1 MLAAAGNP
9 PTGNQPVR
17 AATRRSA
24 SEVTSD
30 GTERTIRDSARGD
43 RGREILAAAGDDSCG
58 HAEDGRQQQRRHAE
72 ERRLA
77 RALGDEAADRPAVFE
92 GLPQVEPGGAAEP
105 VAIADE
111 ERPIEPEPVAFG
123 RRDGG
128 RDVEPAEIV
137 AGRRLDEQERRGR
150 DDDHEEYR
158 EQQPAS
164 QVRQEGAVHDGVFG
178 STGPARYG
186 SSAGEVCDFQF
197 IALYVKVL

>member
-1 MLAAAGNP
+1 M
-9 PTGNQPVR
+9 R
-17 AATRRSA
+17 AATSSSA

-30 GTERTIRDSARGD
+30 GTERTIRDSARAIAVAT
-43 RGREILAAAGDDSCG
+43 ILTASSDDSRG
-58 HAEDGRQQQRRHAE
+58 HAENSRQQQRRHAE

-92 GLPQVEPGGAAEP
+92 GLPQVEPGGPAEP

-111 ERPIEPEPVAFG
+111 ERPIESEPVAFG

-128 RDVEPAEIV
+128 RDVEAAEIV

-158 EQQPAS
+158 EQQPSS
-164 QVRQEGAVHDGVFG
+164 QVRQEAAVHDGVFG
-178 STGPARYG
+178 SRTPARYG
-186 SSAGEVCDFQF
+186 RDAVVVSGFR
-197 IALYVKVL
+197 L